1 MLQVA
6 QFELVAKEEISK
18 DPLLRVSYF
27 PQEREVSF
35 LVALVYWS
43 EFAICYWSYV
53 VTNLTAAVTSFS
65 SLQPTLVATERLTKI
80 FIS

>member
-6 QFELVAKEEISK
+6 MFELVAKEEISK

-35 LVALVYWS
+35 
-43 EFAICYWSYV
+43 
-53 VTNLTAAVTSFS
+53 
-65 SLQPTLVATERLTKI
+65 
-80 FIS
+80 